1 MDNFEEACHRWVKSG
16 DWRDFYRIFSTRD
29 HLTFD
34 YVNDYC
40 YDLGRRYPSWL
51 TKSTKNILY
60 NLKSI
65 IEDYNSGESTCTL
78 SEKYNVPRATLQ
90 GVLSPLLILRSKQEA
105 LINTVE
111 KGRILAIDGGYT
123 GDSIGYHLD
132 KIIYLRSS
140 YELAY
145 LQQLKSDP
153 NIISIQF
160 EGLAIPY
167 KDYDGLD
174 RTYIPDFK
182 ITCNTG
188 VEIHEVKPYEFIE
201 DDYNILKFKAA
212 ELYCK
217 SRNWVFKVVTE
228 ADIDWDSYP
237 NWDDTNIVNQEE
249 YAKLHQKPDGFITH
263 ISQGTYSYKEH
274 PLTNTDVTYKSI
286 MDYINSK
293 PKYSVTIYDIYELI
307 SRNGVITRLRDEA
320 PEDEK
325 DIRRWMCK
333 YLADVAMNN
342 TAFDLIKLEYQN
354 KGIRDFGLK
363 TESDIRLYLESRGRE
378 VSIGDVYE
386 VLGYTRNK
394 ALRYTHDVLEIDPY
408 EIVEEINNK
417 LGYTSSSI

>member
-1 MDNFEEACHRWVKSG
+1 MNEFEKACHQWVETG
-16 DWRDFYRIFSTRD
+16 DWKDFYKIFSTEN

-40 YDLGRRYPSWL
+40 SKLGRAYPSWL
-51 TKSTKNILY
+51 TKSTKLILY
-60 NLKSI
+60 NLKEL
-65 IEDYNSGESTCTL
+65 IEKYNEGESTCTL
-78 SEKYNVPRATLQ
+78 SEEYNIPRTTLQ
-90 GVLSPLLILRSKQEA
+90 GVLSPLLILRDRHEA
-105 LINTVE
+105 FNVAIE
-111 KGRILAIDGGYT
+111 KGRIQSIDGGYC

-132 KIIYLRSS
+132 EIVYLRSS

-153 NIISIQF
+153 DITSIQF
-160 EGLAIPY
+160 EKLAIPY
-167 KDYDGLD
+167 KDHSGLS

-182 ITCNTG
+182 ISFGTRIE
-188 VEIHEVKPYEFIE
+188 VHEVKPQEFLE
-201 DDYNILKFKAA
+201 DEFNKLKFEAAKA
-212 ELYCK
+212 YCESK
-217 SRNWVFKVVTE
+217 GWIFRIITE
-228 ADIDWDSYP
+228 NEIDWNLYP
-237 NWDDTNIVNQEE
+237 NWGDTNIVNQEE
-249 YAKLHQKPDGFITH
+249 YAKLIQKPDGFITH
-263 ISQGTYSYKEH
+263 IYQGTYDYKEH
-274 PLTNTDVTYKSI
+274 PLTNHEVTYSSI

-293 PKYSVTIYDIYELI
+293 PKYSVTIYDIYDII
-307 SRNGVITRLRDEA
+307 SRNGIITRLRDEA

-342 TAFDLIKLEYQN
+342 TAFDLIKLEYQT

-363 TESDIRLYLESRGRE
+363 TENDIRSYLESRGRE

-394 ALRYTHDVLEIDPY
+394 ALRYTYDVLKIDPY